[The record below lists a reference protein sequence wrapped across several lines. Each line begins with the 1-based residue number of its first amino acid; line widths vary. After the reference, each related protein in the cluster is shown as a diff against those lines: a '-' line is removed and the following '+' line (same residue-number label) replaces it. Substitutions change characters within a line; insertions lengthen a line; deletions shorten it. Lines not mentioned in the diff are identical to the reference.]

1 MARSKQAEPLRR
13 NPSSEYTSKAD
24 GTGARTLSSKKSN
37 KELNGNAP
45 TVNGALK
52 SDALLKGKTQKEA
65 GALQLIFAVAG
76 IYGSLW
82 VLAPEDIANGL
93 EWGTQVC

>member
-1 MARSKQAEPLRR
+1 MARTKQAEPLHR

-24 GTGARTLSSKKSN
+24 GPGARTLSSKKSN

-76 IYGSLW
+76 IYGSL
-82 VLAPEDIANGL
+82 
-93 EWGTQVC
+93 